1 MKNHPPI
8 FRKLLQESSEG
19 RLLVIA
25 GPSLLDDKALAS
37 ATAAELA
44 GMSQR
49 LNISLVF
56 KAAFKRVNSA
66 TSDEFT
72 GLGTETALK
81 HLKAIGKAHNLPV
94 QTDVY
99 NELDVFV
106 ASKYADILQI
116 PAYLFRETTLL
127 EAAARTGK
135 IVNIRKGMTIS
146 GDEMAEA
153 VLKIHRKGSNTILLT
168 ERGTML
174 GYGDVVVDFRN
185 MQPMLKNNVPV
196 FLDLSNTVA
205 YPPTETK
212 ESDLLQRA
220 FILGKGAV
228 AAGASGIVI
237 DAHSH
242 PAIARESSGYC
253 FHVPAL
259 EPLLKELAEMKK
271 MVTNKHE

>member
-1 MKNHPPI
+1 MKSQQPI
-8 FRKLLQESSEG
+8 YAKLLQDSSEG

-37 ATAAELA
+37 STAEQLA
-44 GMSQR
+44 GMSER
-49 LNISLVF
+49 LKISLVF

-66 TSDEFT
+66 TGDEFT
-72 GLGTETALK
+72 GLGAETALK
-81 HLKAIGKAHNLPV
+81 HLKAIGKAYHFPV

-106 ASKYADILQI
+106 AAKYADILQI

-135 IVNIRKGMTIS
+135 IVNIRKGMTIR
-146 GDEMAEA
+146 GGEIAEA
-153 VLKIHRKGSNTILLT
+153 VLKAHRKGSSTILLT

-196 FLDLSNTVA
+196 LLDLSNTVA
-205 YPPTETK
+205 FPPAETK

-220 FILGKGAV
+220 LILGRGAI

-253 FHVPAL
+253 FNVSEL
-259 EPLLKELAEMKK
+259 EPLLEELAEIKK
-271 MVTNKHE
+271 MVTKNHE